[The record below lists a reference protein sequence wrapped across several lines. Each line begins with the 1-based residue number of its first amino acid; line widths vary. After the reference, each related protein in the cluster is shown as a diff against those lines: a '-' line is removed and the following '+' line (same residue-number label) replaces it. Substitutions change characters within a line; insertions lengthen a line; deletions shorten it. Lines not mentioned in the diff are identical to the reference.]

1 MAHLPAPSRSST
13 CTILKEAIS
22 LFAKNPRVLSS
33 LFLISL
39 FAGYL
44 LFSAMKFSTFSLHAD
59 VARISAALATT
70 DHRSPAYSE
79 LLAALLRD
87 TRELLSVELAY
98 LVVGSAITYT
108 LTAVNICA
116 LAAAQ
121 AGGKQQETLREV
133 LRDAKPSLAGAL
145 LTQLLVAV
153 LTFGYIFVVA
163 MAVMTIYYLSD
174 RSVWWLALAAA
185 LGVAAAAWWMYLM
198 AIFSL
203 SVVVSVVE
211 QGTRGWKAI
220 SRAAEL
226 IKGSK
231 WQGVGIV
238 VVLFVVGV
246 AVTLPLTAVT
256 RRLHL
261 GLWGQ
266 LCVGLGS
273 VAVTKVASFVEWG
286 AFVVLHSGCK
296 RRHGEEAAVAGKLGY
311 VSVPT
316 ADVES

>member
-1 MAHLPAPSRSST
+1 MAHLSAPSRSST

-44 LFSAMKFSTFSLHAD
+44 LFSALKFSTFSLLAD

-70 DHRSPAYSE
+70 DPGSPAYSE

-87 TRELLSVELAY
+87 TKELLSVELVY

-108 LTAVNICA
+108 LTVVNICA

-121 AGGKQQETLREV
+121 AGKQQETLREV

-153 LTFGYIFVVA
+153 LNFGYIFVVA

-198 AIFSL
+198 AIFPL

-238 VVLFVVGV
+238 VVLSVVGV
-246 AVTLPLTAVT
+246 AVTLAQTAVT

-273 VAVTKVASFVEWG
+273 LAVTKVVSFVEWG

-316 ADVES
+316 ADVV